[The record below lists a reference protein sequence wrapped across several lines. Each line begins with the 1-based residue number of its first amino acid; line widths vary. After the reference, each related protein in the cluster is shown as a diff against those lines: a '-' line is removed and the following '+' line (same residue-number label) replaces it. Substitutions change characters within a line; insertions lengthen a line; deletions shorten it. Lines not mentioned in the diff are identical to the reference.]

1 MTVQRTW
8 EHGIKAGLLTGM
20 GSSIADCIYAA
31 IGAFGLTIIS
41 DFLLQYQG
49 AIHLVGGTMV
59 LFMGI
64 RLLFRKEEALEV
76 PAVSGK
82 VRMFLSSFVVG
93 ITNPAAILT
102 FLFAFSWFGIAGD
115 NTKADGWLVVL
126 GVFVGTYLWWGR
138 AYCCGCSGQKKETG
152 GQLPE
157 DEPDFR
163 SSIELVWNPCFYK
176 GNPDMK
182 LCEKVEKGA
191 GIR

>member
-1 MTVQRTW
+1 M
-8 EHGIKAGLLTGM
+8 
-20 GSSIADCIYAA
+20 
-31 IGAFGLTIIS
+31 
-41 DFLLQYQG
+41 
-49 AIHLVGGTMV
+49 GGTIV

-64 RLLFRKEEALEV
+64 RLLFRKGEEAEV
-76 PAVSGK
+76 PEVSGK
-82 VRMFLSSFVVG
+82 VRMFLSSFAVG

-115 NTKADGWLVVL
+115 NTKA
-126 GVFVGTYLWWGR
+126 
-138 AYCCGCSGQKKETG
+138 G

-182 LCEKVEKGA
+182 LCEKVKKGA